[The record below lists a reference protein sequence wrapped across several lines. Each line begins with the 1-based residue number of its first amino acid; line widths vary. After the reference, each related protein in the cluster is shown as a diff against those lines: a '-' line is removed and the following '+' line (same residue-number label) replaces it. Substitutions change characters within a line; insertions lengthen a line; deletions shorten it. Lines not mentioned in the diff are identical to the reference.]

1 VCRDVDEHLS
11 DLGQLPSEALVEL
24 VEQLGQLLA

>member
-1 VCRDVDEHLS
+1 VRGDVDEYLS
-11 DLGQLPSEALVEL
+11 DLRQLASEALVEL